1 MKRLLPVLVLSAI
14 GGCAGGDDSSAP
26 AVETPKVA
34 PQLAAKTGVARL
46 TSAQYRNIV
55 ADVFGPEVVVP
66 PALEPDVVQDGLVA
80 IGASNATISVRG
92 VEQYES
98 AGFKIAAQVTKNDAL
113 RARAIP
119 CTPSGP
125 ADAGCAEKMAS
136 YLGQKLWRRPLTAD
150 EVAGV
155 KDTTLKAAS
164 VLGDF
169 NKGAEFGMA
178 RLLQSPNFLF
188 RIALG
193 AADGSVKR
201 YTAFELAERVSFFLW
216 NTSPDDELLAA
227 AANGAILTDVGIRE
241 QAERLLASP
250 RARVGLRSFV
260 TQWLGLG
267 DLDQLSKDPKLFTY
281 YTPDLGPAARE
292 ETLRVFERIVFDEKA
307 DFRDVFTTRRTF
319 VNPKLASMYQVP
331 APTNE
336 GYGEVELP
344 ADGPR
349 AGLLGHISIL
359 AQYAHPVSSS
369 ATLRGKFIRT
379 RLLCGEIPPPPVNV
393 NTALPEPSGTTR
405 TLRERVAEHLTDPG
419 CRACHLRMD
428 PIGLGLENFDGIGRF
443 RKNDNDE
450 QIDPSGK
457 LDDSTFADAR
467 GLGQVLRDDP
477 RTTRCVSQYMYRYA
491 TGFYEEFEENETIDA
506 IDYSFRK
513 SGHRVDQL
521 MLSVVLS
528 PGFRLSGDPQ

>member
-1 MKRLLPVLVLSAI
+1 MKRLLPTLLLAAI
-14 GGCAGGDDSSAP
+14 AGCTSSDDESPAP
-26 AVETPKVA
+26 ETPKVA
-34 PQLAAKTGVARL
+34 PELAAQTGLSRL
-46 TSAQYRNIV
+46 TAAQYRNSI

-66 PALEPDVVQDGLVA
+66 AQLEPDVVQEGLAA
-80 IGASNATISVRG
+80 IGATAASVSVRG

-98 AGFKIAAQVTKNDAL
+98 AAYKIAAQVTKSAQL
-113 RARAIP
+113 TARAIP

-125 ADAGCAEKMAS
+125 ADAACAEKMAS
-136 YLGQKLWRRPLTAD
+136 FLGLKLWRRPLSQE
-150 EVAGV
+150 EVASV
-155 KDTTLKAAS
+155 RDVTLKAAG

-169 NKGAEFGMA
+169 AKGAEFGIA

-188 RIALG
+188 RVALG
-193 AADGSVKR
+193 EVDGAKR
-201 YTAFELAERVSFFLW
+201 RYPAYELASRVSYFLW
-216 NTSPDDELLAA
+216 NTTPDDELLAA
-227 AANGAILTDVGIRE
+227 AANGSLVTDVGLRE
-241 QAERLLASP
+241 QSERLLASP

-267 DLDQLSKDPKLFTY
+267 ELDQLSKDPKLFTY

-292 ETLRVFERIVFDEKA
+292 ETLRVFERIAFDEKG

-336 GYGEVELP
+336 GFGEVELP
-344 ADGPR
+344 FDGPR
-349 AGLLGHISIL
+349 GGLLGHISVL

-379 RLLCGEIPPPPVNV
+379 RLLCGDIPPPPVNV

-428 PIGLGLENFDGIGRF
+428 PLGLGLENFDGIGRF
-443 RKNDNDE
+443 RRDDNE
-450 QIDPSGK
+450 EKIDPSG
-457 LDDSTFADAR
+457 DVDGARFTDSR
-467 GLGQVLRDDP
+467 SLGQLLHDDP
-477 RTTRCVSQYMYRYA
+477 RATRCVAQYMYRYA
-491 TGFYEEFEENETIDA
+491 TGFYEVFEENPTIDA
-506 IDYSFRK
+506 IDYTFRT
-513 SGHRVDQL
+513 SGHRLDQL
-521 MLSVVLS
+521 MLAIVLT